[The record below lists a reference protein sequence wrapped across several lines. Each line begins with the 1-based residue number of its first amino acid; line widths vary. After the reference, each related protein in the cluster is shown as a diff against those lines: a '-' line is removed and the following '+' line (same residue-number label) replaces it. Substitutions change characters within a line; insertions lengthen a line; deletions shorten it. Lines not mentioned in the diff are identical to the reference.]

1 MKVRAVLYIG
11 LIILVVGCSAKDT
24 RLGGERKM
32 PDGSVFVDS
41 KAQFLVKSP
50 PALDLPDARLNTEWT
65 HQGGNAQHYSGHV
78 ALSSDLTLQWVT
90 AIGQGDGRRSEISAS
105 PVIQGDRIFTL
116 DSQSLVT
123 ALRLDGSVIWQRN
136 VSEAYSDVNEAFGG
150 GLAVQGNNLFVTTG
164 FGTVLALS
172 VLSGE
177 VYWEQD
183 LTSFGGASPT
193 VVDDLL
199 YVPARDGAA
208 WAIETSTG
216 RVKWQVIGQSVQSNY
231 TGGPGVAVSDKYAL
245 FPFGSGDLL
254 AAFRLGGQRSWN
266 SILSGARLGR
276 ARGQVQDL
284 TGQPVIEGSVVYLAN
299 SSGRMAAMDLDTGLR
314 LWTAN
319 QGSQEGI
326 FVVGSSL
333 FTVSDENNLIR
344 VSKADGK
351 LVWSTPLPN
360 STQTSGLRRGK
371 TFVHHGPILSGGR
384 LLLASSDA
392 LIRQFD
398 PANGDLI
405 KIIKMPSGAASA
417 PIVVDGTLYVLSTN
431 GNLLAFR

>member
-11 LIILVVGCSAKDT
+11 LTILAVGCSGKDT
-24 RLGGERKM
+24 GLDGERKM

-50 PALDLPDARLNTEWT
+50 PALDLPNVRSNTEWT

-78 ALSSDLTLQWVT
+78 ALSSDLTLQWAT
-90 AIGQGDGRRSEISAS
+90 AIGQGDSRRSEISAS
-105 PVIQGDRIFTL
+105 PIIQGDRIFTL

-150 GLAVQGNNLFVTTG
+150 GLAVQGNKLFVTTG
-164 FGTVLALS
+164 FGTVLAMS
-172 VLSGE
+172 VSSGE
-177 VYWEQD
+177 GYWEQD
-183 LTSFGGASPT
+183 LASFGGASPT
-193 VVDDLL
+193 VFDDLL
-199 YVPARDGAA
+199 YVSARDGAA

-216 RVKWQVIGQSVQSNY
+216 RIKWQVVGQSVQSSY
-231 TGGPGVAVSDKYAL
+231 TGGPGAAVSDKYAL
-245 FPFGSGDLL
+245 FPFGSGDLV
-254 AAFRLGGQRSWN
+254 AAFRLGGQRSWS

-299 SSGRMAAMDLDTGLR
+299 SSGRMAAIDLDTGLR
-314 LWTAN
+314 LWTTN
-319 QGSQEGI
+319 QGSQDDI

-333 FTVSDENNLIR
+333 FAVSDENNLIR

-351 LVWSTPLPN
+351 LVWSTPLPQ
-360 STQTSGLRRGK
+360 STQASMLRRGK

-405 KIIKMPSGAASA
+405 KIIEMPSGAASA
-417 PIVVDGTLYVLSTN
+417 PIVVGGTLYVLSTN

>member
-11 LIILVVGCSAKDT
+11 LIILAVGCSGKDT
-24 RLGGERKM
+24 GLDGERKM

-50 PALDLPDARLNTEWT
+50 PALDLPNVRSNTEWT

-78 ALSSDLTLQWVT
+78 ALSSDLTLQWAT
-90 AIGQGDGRRSEISAS
+90 AIGQGDSRRSEISAS
-105 PVIQGDRIFTL
+105 PIIQGDRIFTL

-150 GLAVQGNNLFVTTG
+150 GLAVQGNKLFVTTG

-172 VLSGE
+172 VSSGE
-177 VYWEQD
+177 GYWEQD
-183 LTSFGGASPT
+183 LASFGGASPT
-193 VVDDLL
+193 VFDDLL
-199 YVPARDGAA
+199 YVSARDGAA

-216 RVKWQVIGQSVQSNY
+216 RIKWQVVGQSVQSSY
-231 TGGPGVAVSDKYAL
+231 TGGPGAAVSDKYAL
-245 FPFGSGDLL
+245 FPFGSGDLV
-254 AAFRLGGQRSWN
+254 AAFRLGGQRSWS

-284 TGQPVIEGSVVYLAN
+284 TGQPVIESSVVYLAN
-299 SSGRMAAMDLDTGLR
+299 SSGRMAAIDLDTGLR

-319 QGSQEGI
+319 QGSQDDI

-333 FTVSDENNLIR
+333 FAVSDENNLIR

-351 LVWSTPLPN
+351 LVWSTPLPQ
-360 STQTSGLRRGK
+360 STQASMLRRGK

-405 KIIKMPSGAASA
+405 KIIEMPSGAASA
-417 PIVVDGTLYVLSTN
+417 PIVVGGTLYVLSTN

>member
-11 LIILVVGCSAKDT
+11 LTILAVGCSGKDT
-24 RLGGERKM
+24 GLDGERKM

-41 KAQFLVKSP
+41 KSQFLVKSP
-50 PALDLPDARLNTEWT
+50 PALDLPNVRSNTEWT

-78 ALSSDLTLQWVT
+78 ALSSDLTLQWAT
-90 AIGQGDGRRSEISAS
+90 AIGQGDSRRSEISAS
-105 PVIQGDRIFTL
+105 PIIQGDRIFTL

-150 GLAVQGNNLFVTTG
+150 GLAVQGNKLFVTTG

-172 VLSGE
+172 VSSGE
-177 VYWEQD
+177 GYWEQD
-183 LTSFGGASPT
+183 LASFGGASPT
-193 VVDDLL
+193 VFDDLL
-199 YVPARDGAA
+199 YVSARDGAA

-216 RVKWQVIGQSVQSNY
+216 RIKWQVVGQSVQSSY
-231 TGGPGVAVSDKYAL
+231 TGGPGAAVSDKYAL
-245 FPFGSGDLL
+245 FPFGSGDLV
-254 AAFRLGGQRSWN
+254 AAFRLGGQRSWS

-299 SSGRMAAMDLDTGLR
+299 SSGRMAAIDLDTGLR

-319 QGSQEGI
+319 QGSQDDI

-333 FTVSDENNLIR
+333 FAVSDENNLIR

-351 LVWSTPLPN
+351 LVWSTPLPQ
-360 STQTSGLRRGK
+360 STQASMLRRGK

-405 KIIKMPSGAASA
+405 KIIEMPSGAASA
-417 PIVVDGTLYVLSTN
+417 PIVVGGTLYVLSTN

>member
-11 LIILVVGCSAKDT
+11 LTILAVGCSGKDT
-24 RLGGERKM
+24 GLDGERKM

-50 PALDLPDARLNTEWT
+50 PALDLPNVRSNTEWT

-78 ALSSDLTLQWVT
+78 ALSSDLTLQWAT
-90 AIGQGDGRRSEISAS
+90 AIGQGDNRRSEISAS
-105 PVIQGDRIFTL
+105 PIIQGDRIFTL

-150 GLAVQGNNLFVTTG
+150 GLAVQGNKLFVTTG

-172 VLSGE
+172 VSSGE
-177 VYWEQD
+177 GYWEQD
-183 LTSFGGASPT
+183 LASFGGASPT
-193 VVDDLL
+193 VFDDLL
-199 YVPARDGAA
+199 YVSARDGAA

-216 RVKWQVIGQSVQSNY
+216 RIKWQVVGQSVQSSY
-231 TGGPGVAVSDKYAL
+231 TGGPGAAVSDKYAL
-245 FPFGSGDLL
+245 FPFGSGDLV
-254 AAFRLGGQRSWN
+254 AAFRLGGQRSWS

-299 SSGRMAAMDLDTGLR
+299 SSGRMAAIDLDTGLR

-319 QGSQEGI
+319 QGSQDDI

-333 FTVSDENNLIR
+333 FAVSDENNLIR

-351 LVWSTPLPN
+351 LVWSTPLPQ
-360 STQTSGLRRGK
+360 STQASMLRRGK

-405 KIIKMPSGAASA
+405 KIIEMPSGAASA
-417 PIVVDGTLYVLSTN
+417 PIVVGGTLYVLSTN

>member
-11 LIILVVGCSAKDT
+11 LIILAVGCSGKDT
-24 RLGGERKM
+24 GLDGERKM

-50 PALDLPDARLNTEWT
+50 PALDLPNVRSNTEWT

-78 ALSSDLTLQWVT
+78 ALSSDLTLQWAT
-90 AIGQGDGRRSEISAS
+90 AIGQGDSRRSEISAS
-105 PVIQGDRIFTL
+105 PIIQGDRIFTL

-150 GLAVQGNNLFVTTG
+150 GLAVQGNKLFVTTG

-172 VLSGE
+172 VSSGE
-177 VYWEQD
+177 GYWEQD
-183 LTSFGGASPT
+183 LASFGGASPT
-193 VVDDLL
+193 VFDDLL
-199 YVPARDGAA
+199 YVSARDGAA

-216 RVKWQVIGQSVQSNY
+216 RIKWQVVGQSVQSSY
-231 TGGPGVAVSDKYAL
+231 TGGPGAAVSDKYAL
-245 FPFGSGDLL
+245 FPFGSGDLV
-254 AAFRLGGQRSWN
+254 AAFRLGGQRSWS

-299 SSGRMAAMDLDTGLR
+299 SSGRMAAIDLDTGLR

-319 QGSQEGI
+319 QGSQDDI

-333 FTVSDENNLIR
+333 FAVSDENNLIR

-351 LVWSTPLPN
+351 LVWSTPLPQ
-360 STQTSGLRRGK
+360 STQASMLRRGK

-405 KIIKMPSGAASA
+405 KIIEMPSGAASA
-417 PIVVDGTLYVLSTN
+417 PIVVGGTLYVLSTN

>member
-1 MKVRAVLYIG
+1 MKVGAVLYIG

-50 PALDLPDARLNTEWT
+50 PSLDLPNARLNTEWT

-116 DSQSLVT
+116 DSKSLVT

>member
-11 LIILVVGCSAKDT
+11 LIILAVGCSGKDT
-24 RLGGERKM
+24 GLDGERKM
-32 PDGSVFVDS
+32 PDGSIFVDS

-50 PALDLPDARLNTEWT
+50 PALDLPNARSNTEWT

-78 ALSSDLTLQWVT
+78 ALSSDLTLQWAT
-90 AIGQGDGRRSEISAS
+90 AIGQGDSRRSEISAS
-105 PVIQGDRIFTL
+105 PIIQGDRIFTL

-150 GLAVQGNNLFVTTG
+150 GLAVQGNKLFVTTG

-172 VLSGE
+172 VSSGE
-177 VYWEQD
+177 GYWEQD
-183 LTSFGGASPT
+183 LASFGGASPT
-193 VVDDLL
+193 VFDDLL
-199 YVPARDGAA
+199 YVSARDGAA

-216 RVKWQVIGQSVQSNY
+216 RIKWQVVGQSVQSSY
-231 TGGPGVAVSDKYAL
+231 TGGPGAAVSDKYAL
-245 FPFGSGDLL
+245 FPFGSGDLV
-254 AAFRLGGQRSWN
+254 AAFRLGGQRSWS

-299 SSGRMAAMDLDTGLR
+299 SSGRMAAIDLDTGLR

-319 QGSQEGI
+319 QGSQDDI

-333 FTVSDENNLIR
+333 FAVSDENNLIR

-351 LVWSTPLPN
+351 LVWSTPLPQ
-360 STQTSGLRRGK
+360 STQASMLRRGK

-405 KIIKMPSGAASA
+405 KIIEMPSGAASA
-417 PIVVDGTLYVLSTN
+417 PIVVGGTLYVLSTN

>member
-50 PALDLPDARLNTEWT
+50 PALDLPNARLNTEWT

-116 DSQSLVT
+116 DSTSLVT

-136 VSEAYSDVNEAFGG
+136 VSKAYSDVNEAFGG

-299 SSGRMAAMDLDTGLR
+299 SSGCMAAMDLDTGLR

-360 STQTSGLRRGK
+360 STQTRGLRRGK

-417 PIVVDGTLYVLSTN
+417 PIVVD
-431 GNLLAFR
+431 

>member
-1 MKVRAVLYIG
+1 MKVRGVLYIG
-11 LIILVVGCSAKDT
+11 LTILAVGCSGKDT
-24 RLGGERKM
+24 GLDGERKM

-50 PALDLPDARLNTEWT
+50 PALDLPNVRSNTEWT

-78 ALSSDLTLQWVT
+78 ALSSDLTLQWAT
-90 AIGQGDGRRSEISAS
+90 AIGQGDSRRSEISAS
-105 PVIQGDRIFTL
+105 PIIQGDRIFTL

-150 GLAVQGNNLFVTTG
+150 GLAVQGNKLFVTTG

-172 VLSGE
+172 VSSGE
-177 VYWEQD
+177 GYWEQD
-183 LTSFGGASPT
+183 LASFGGASPT
-193 VVDDLL
+193 VFDDLL
-199 YVPARDGAA
+199 YVSARDGAA

-216 RVKWQVIGQSVQSNY
+216 RIKWQVVGQSVQSSY
-231 TGGPGVAVSDKYAL
+231 TGGPGAAVSDKYAL
-245 FPFGSGDLL
+245 FPFGSGDLV
-254 AAFRLGGQRSWN
+254 AAFRLGGQRSWS

-299 SSGRMAAMDLDTGLR
+299 SSGRMAAIDLDTGLR

-319 QGSQEGI
+319 QGSQDDI

-333 FTVSDENNLIR
+333 FAVSDENNLIR

-351 LVWSTPLPN
+351 LVWSTPLPQ
-360 STQTSGLRRGK
+360 STQASMLRRGK

-405 KIIKMPSGAASA
+405 KIIEMPSGAASA
-417 PIVVDGTLYVLSTN
+417 PIVVGGTLYVLSTN

>member
-11 LIILVVGCSAKDT
+11 LIILAVGCSGKDT
-24 RLGGERKM
+24 GLDGERKM

-50 PALDLPDARLNTEWT
+50 PALDLPNARSNTEWT

-78 ALSSDLTLQWVT
+78 ALSSDLTLQWAT
-90 AIGQGDGRRSEISAS
+90 AIGQGDSRRSEISAS
-105 PVIQGDRIFTL
+105 PIIQGDRIFTL

-150 GLAVQGNNLFVTTG
+150 GLAVQGNKLFVTTG

-172 VLSGE
+172 VSSGE
-177 VYWEQD
+177 GYWEQD
-183 LTSFGGASPT
+183 LASFGGASPT
-193 VVDDLL
+193 VFDDLL
-199 YVPARDGAA
+199 YVSARDGAA

-216 RVKWQVIGQSVQSNY
+216 RIKWQVVGQSVQSSY
-231 TGGPGVAVSDKYAL
+231 TGGPGAAVSDKYAL
-245 FPFGSGDLL
+245 FPFGSGDLV
-254 AAFRLGGQRSWN
+254 AAFRLGGQRSWS

-299 SSGRMAAMDLDTGLR
+299 SSGRMAAIDLDTGLR

-319 QGSQEGI
+319 QGSQDDI

-333 FTVSDENNLIR
+333 FAVSDENNLIR

-351 LVWSTPLPN
+351 LVWSTPLPQ
-360 STQTSGLRRGK
+360 STQASMLRRGK

-405 KIIKMPSGAASA
+405 KIIEMPSGAASA
-417 PIVVDGTLYVLSTN
+417 PIVVGGTLYVLSTN

>member
-11 LIILVVGCSAKDT
+11 LTILAVGCSGKDT
-24 RLGGERKM
+24 GLDGERKM

-50 PALDLPDARLNTEWT
+50 PALDLPNARSNTEWT

-78 ALSSDLTLQWVT
+78 ALSSDLTLQWAT
-90 AIGQGDGRRSEISAS
+90 AIGQGDSRRSEISAS
-105 PVIQGDRIFTL
+105 PIIQGDRIFTL

-150 GLAVQGNNLFVTTG
+150 GLAVQGNKLFVTTG

-172 VLSGE
+172 VSSGE
-177 VYWEQD
+177 GYWEQD
-183 LTSFGGASPT
+183 LASFGGASPT
-193 VVDDLL
+193 VFDDLL
-199 YVPARDGAA
+199 YVSARDGAA
-208 WAIETSTG
+208 WAIEISTG
-216 RVKWQVIGQSVQSNY
+216 RIKWQVVGQSVQSSY
-231 TGGPGVAVSDKYAL
+231 TGGPGAAVSDKYAL
-245 FPFGSGDLL
+245 FPFGSGDLV
-254 AAFRLGGQRSWN
+254 AAFRLGGQRSWS

-299 SSGRMAAMDLDTGLR
+299 SSGRMAAIDLDTGLR

-319 QGSQEGI
+319 QGSQDDI

-333 FTVSDENNLIR
+333 FAVSDENNLIR

-351 LVWSTPLPN
+351 LVWSTPLPQ
-360 STQTSGLRRGK
+360 STQASMLRRGK

-405 KIIKMPSGAASA
+405 KIIEMPSGAASA
-417 PIVVDGTLYVLSTN
+417 PIVVGGTLYVLSTN

>member
-1 MKVRAVLYIG
+1 MKVGAVLYIG

-50 PALDLPDARLNTEWT
+50 PALDLPDARLNIEWT

-116 DSQSLVT
+116 DSKSLVT
-123 ALRLDGSVIWQRN
+123 ALRLDGSIIWQRN
-136 VSEAYSDVNEAFGG
+136 VSKAYSDINEAFGG

-254 AAFRLGGQRSWN
+254 AAFRRGGQRSWN

>member
-11 LIILVVGCSAKDT
+11 LTILAVGCSGKDT
-24 RLGGERKM
+24 GLDGERKM

-50 PALDLPDARLNTEWT
+50 PALDLPNVRSNTEWT

-78 ALSSDLTLQWVT
+78 ALSSDLTLQWAT
-90 AIGQGDGRRSEISAS
+90 AIGQGDSRRSEISAS
-105 PVIQGDRIFTL
+105 PIIQGDRIFTL

-150 GLAVQGNNLFVTTG
+150 GLAVQGNKLFVTTG

-172 VLSGE
+172 VSSGE
-177 VYWEQD
+177 GYWEQD
-183 LTSFGGASPT
+183 LASFGGASPT
-193 VVDDLL
+193 VFDDLL
-199 YVPARDGAA
+199 YVSARDGAA

-216 RVKWQVIGQSVQSNY
+216 RIKWQVDGQSVQSSY
-231 TGGPGVAVSDKYAL
+231 TGGPGAAVSDKYAL
-245 FPFGSGDLL
+245 FPFGSGDLV
-254 AAFRLGGQRSWN
+254 AAFRLGGQRSWS

-299 SSGRMAAMDLDTGLR
+299 SSGRMAAIDLDTGFR

-319 QGSQEGI
+319 QGSQDDI

-333 FTVSDENNLIR
+333 FAVSDENNLIR

-351 LVWSTPLPN
+351 LVWSTPLPQ
-360 STQTSGLRRGK
+360 STQASMLRRGK

-405 KIIKMPSGAASA
+405 KIIEMPSGAASA
-417 PIVVDGTLYVLSTN
+417 PIVVGGTLYVLSTN

>member
-11 LIILVVGCSAKDT
+11 LIILAVGCSGKDT
-24 RLGGERKM
+24 GLDGERKM
-32 PDGSVFVDS
+32 PDGSIFVDS

-50 PALDLPDARLNTEWT
+50 PALDLPNVRSNTEWT

-78 ALSSDLTLQWVT
+78 ALSSDLTLQWAT
-90 AIGQGDGRRSEISAS
+90 AIGQGDSRRSEISAS
-105 PVIQGDRIFTL
+105 PIIQGDRIFTL

-150 GLAVQGNNLFVTTG
+150 GLAVQGNKLFVTTG
-164 FGTVLALS
+164 FGTVLAMS
-172 VLSGE
+172 VSSGE
-177 VYWEQD
+177 GYWEQD
-183 LTSFGGASPT
+183 LASFGGASPT
-193 VVDDLL
+193 VFDDLL
-199 YVPARDGAA
+199 YVSARDGAA

-216 RVKWQVIGQSVQSNY
+216 RIKWQVVGQSVQSSY
-231 TGGPGVAVSDKYAL
+231 TGGPGAAVSDKYAL
-245 FPFGSGDLL
+245 FPFGSGDLV
-254 AAFRLGGQRSWN
+254 AAFRLGGQRSWS

-299 SSGRMAAMDLDTGLR
+299 SSGRMAAIDLDTGLR

-319 QGSQEGI
+319 QGSQDDI

-333 FTVSDENNLIR
+333 FAVSDENNLIR

-351 LVWSTPLPN
+351 LVWSTPLPQ
-360 STQTSGLRRGK
+360 STQASMLRRGK

-405 KIIKMPSGAASA
+405 KIIEMPSGAASA
-417 PIVVDGTLYVLSTN
+417 PIVVGGTLYVLSTN

>member
-11 LIILVVGCSAKDT
+11 LTILAVGCSGKDT
-24 RLGGERKM
+24 GLDGERKM

-50 PALDLPDARLNTEWT
+50 PALDLPNVRSNTEWT

-78 ALSSDLTLQWVT
+78 ALSSDLTLQWAT
-90 AIGQGDGRRSEISAS
+90 AIGQGDSRRSEISAS
-105 PVIQGDRIFTL
+105 PIIQGDRIFTL

-150 GLAVQGNNLFVTTG
+150 GLAVQGNKLFVTTG

-172 VLSGE
+172 VSSGE
-177 VYWEQD
+177 GYWEQD
-183 LTSFGGASPT
+183 LASFGGASPT
-193 VVDDLL
+193 VFDDLL
-199 YVPARDGAA
+199 YVSARDGAA

-216 RVKWQVIGQSVQSNY
+216 RIKWQVVGQSVQSSY
-231 TGGPGVAVSDKYAL
+231 TGGPGAAVSDKYAL
-245 FPFGSGDLL
+245 FPFGSGDLV
-254 AAFRLGGQRSWN
+254 AAFRLGGQRSWS

-299 SSGRMAAMDLDTGLR
+299 SSGRMAAIDLDTGLR

-319 QGSQEGI
+319 QGSQDDI

-333 FTVSDENNLIR
+333 FAVSDENNLIR

-351 LVWSTPLPN
+351 LVWSTPLPQ
-360 STQTSGLRRGK
+360 STQASMLRRGK

-405 KIIKMPSGAASA
+405 KIIEMPSGAASA
-417 PIVVDGTLYVLSTN
+417 PIVVGGTLYVLSTN

>member
-32 PDGSVFVDS
+32 PDGSIFVDS

-50 PALDLPDARLNTEWT
+50 PALDLPNARLNTEWT

-78 ALSSDLTLQWVT
+78 GLSSDLALQWVT

-150 GLAVQGNNLFVTTG
+150 GLAVQGNKLFVTTG

-172 VLSGE
+172 VLTGE
-177 VYWEQD
+177 GYWEHD
-183 LTSFGGASPT
+183 LASFGGASPT

-199 YVPARDGAA
+199 YVSARDGAA

-216 RVKWQVIGQSVQSNY
+216 RIKWQVIGQSVQSNY
-231 TGGPGVAVSDKYAL
+231 TGGPGAAVSDKYAL

-254 AAFRLGGQRSWN
+254 AAFRLGGQRSWS
-266 SILSGARLGR
+266 SILSGEIGR
-276 ARGQVQDL
+276 AHV
-284 TGQPVIEGSVVYLAN
+284 
-299 SSGRMAAMDLDTGLR
+299 
-314 LWTAN
+314 
-319 QGSQEGI
+319 
-326 FVVGSSL
+326 
-333 FTVSDENNLIR
+333 
-344 VSKADGK
+344 
-351 LVWSTPLPN
+351 
-360 STQTSGLRRGK
+360 
-371 TFVHHGPILSGGR
+371 
-384 LLLASSDA
+384 
-392 LIRQFD
+392 
-398 PANGDLI
+398 
-405 KIIKMPSGAASA
+405 
-417 PIVVDGTLYVLSTN
+417 
-431 GNLLAFR
+431 

>member
-11 LIILVVGCSAKDT
+11 LTILAVGCSGKDT
-24 RLGGERKM
+24 GLDGERKM

-50 PALDLPDARLNTEWT
+50 PALDLPNVRSNTEWT

-78 ALSSDLTLQWVT
+78 ALSSDLTLQWAT
-90 AIGQGDGRRSEISAS
+90 AIGQGDSRRSEISAS
-105 PVIQGDRIFTL
+105 PIIQGDRIFTL

-150 GLAVQGNNLFVTTG
+150 GLAVQGNKLFVTTG

-172 VLSGE
+172 VSSGE
-177 VYWEQD
+177 GYWEQD
-183 LTSFGGASPT
+183 LASFGGASPT
-193 VVDDLL
+193 VFDDLL
-199 YVPARDGAA
+199 YVSARDGAA

-216 RVKWQVIGQSVQSNY
+216 RIKWQVVGQSVQSSY
-231 TGGPGVAVSDKYAL
+231 TGGPGAAVSDKYAL
-245 FPFGSGDLL
+245 FPFGSGDLV
-254 AAFRLGGQRSWN
+254 AAFRLGGQRSWS

-299 SSGRMAAMDLDTGLR
+299 SSGRMAAIDLDTGLR

-319 QGSQEGI
+319 QGSQDDI

-333 FTVSDENNLIR
+333 FAVSDENNLIR
-344 VSKADGK
+344 VSKADAK
-351 LVWSTPLPN
+351 LVWSTPLPQ
-360 STQTSGLRRGK
+360 STQASMLRRGK

-405 KIIKMPSGAASA
+405 KIIEMPSGAASA
-417 PIVVDGTLYVLSTN
+417 PIVVGGTLYVLSTN

>member
-11 LIILVVGCSAKDT
+11 LTILAVGCSGKDT
-24 RLGGERKM
+24 GLDGERKM

-50 PALDLPDARLNTEWT
+50 PALDLPNVRSNTEWT

-78 ALSSDLTLQWVT
+78 ALSSDLTLQWAT
-90 AIGQGDGRRSEISAS
+90 AIGQGDSRRSEISAS
-105 PVIQGDRIFTL
+105 PIIQGDRIFTL

-150 GLAVQGNNLFVTTG
+150 GLAVQGNKLFVTTG

-172 VLSGE
+172 VSSGE
-177 VYWEQD
+177 GYWEQD
-183 LTSFGGASPT
+183 LASFGGASPT
-193 VVDDLL
+193 VFDDLL
-199 YVPARDGAA
+199 YVSARDGAA

-216 RVKWQVIGQSVQSNY
+216 RIKWQVVGQSVQSSY
-231 TGGPGVAVSDKYAL
+231 TGGPGAAVSDKYAL
-245 FPFGSGDLL
+245 FPFGSGDLV
-254 AAFRLGGQRSWN
+254 AAFRLGGQRSWS

-284 TGQPVIEGSVVYLAN
+284 TGQPVIESSVVYLAN
-299 SSGRMAAMDLDTGLR
+299 SSGRMAAIDLDTGLR

-319 QGSQEGI
+319 QGSQDDI

-333 FTVSDENNLIR
+333 FAVSDENNLIR

-351 LVWSTPLPN
+351 LVWSTPLPQ
-360 STQTSGLRRGK
+360 STQASMLRRGK

-405 KIIKMPSGAASA
+405 KIIEMPSGAASA
-417 PIVVDGTLYVLSTN
+417 PIVVGGTLYVLSTN

>member
-11 LIILVVGCSAKDT
+11 LTILAVGCSGKDT
-24 RLGGERKM
+24 GLDGERKM

-50 PALDLPDARLNTEWT
+50 PALDLPNVRSNTEWT

-78 ALSSDLTLQWVT
+78 ALSSDLTLQWAT
-90 AIGQGDGRRSEISAS
+90 AIGQGDSRRSEISAS
-105 PVIQGDRIFTL
+105 PIIQGDRIFTL

-150 GLAVQGNNLFVTTG
+150 GLAVQGNKLFVTTG

-172 VLSGE
+172 VSSGE
-177 VYWEQD
+177 GYWEQD
-183 LTSFGGASPT
+183 LASFGGASPT
-193 VVDDLL
+193 VFDDLL
-199 YVPARDGAA
+199 YVSARDGAA

-216 RVKWQVIGQSVQSNY
+216 RIKWQVVGQSVQSSY
-231 TGGPGVAVSDKYAL
+231 TGGPGAAVSDKYAL
-245 FPFGSGDLL
+245 FPFGSGDLV
-254 AAFRLGGQRSWN
+254 AAFRLGGQRSWS

-299 SSGRMAAMDLDTGLR
+299 SSGRMAAIDLDTGLR

-319 QGSQEGI
+319 QGSQDDI

-333 FTVSDENNLIR
+333 FAVSDENNLIR

-351 LVWSTPLPN
+351 LVWSTPLPQ
-360 STQTSGLRRGK
+360 STQASMLRRGK

-398 PANGDLI
+398 PANGDLM
-405 KIIKMPSGAASA
+405 KIIEMPSGAASA
-417 PIVVDGTLYVLSTN
+417 PIVVGGTLYVLSTN

>member
-11 LIILVVGCSAKDT
+11 LTILAVGCSGKDT
-24 RLGGERKM
+24 GLDGERKM

-50 PALDLPDARLNTEWT
+50 PALDLPNVRSNTEWT

-78 ALSSDLTLQWVT
+78 ALSSDLTLQWAT
-90 AIGQGDGRRSEISAS
+90 AIGQGDSRRSEISAS
-105 PVIQGDRIFTL
+105 PIIQGDRIFTL

-150 GLAVQGNNLFVTTG
+150 GLAVQGNKLFVTTG
-164 FGTVLALS
+164 FGTVLAMS
-172 VLSGE
+172 VSSGE
-177 VYWEQD
+177 GYWEQD
-183 LTSFGGASPT
+183 LASFGGASPT
-193 VVDDLL
+193 VFDDLL
-199 YVPARDGAA
+199 YVSARDGAA

-216 RVKWQVIGQSVQSNY
+216 RIKWQVVGQSVQSSY
-231 TGGPGVAVSDKYAL
+231 TGGPGAAVSDKYAL
-245 FPFGSGDLL
+245 FPFGSGDLV
-254 AAFRLGGQRSWN
+254 AAFRLGGQRSWS

-299 SSGRMAAMDLDTGLR
+299 SSGRMAAIDLDTGLR

-319 QGSQEGI
+319 QGSQDDI

-333 FTVSDENNLIR
+333 FAVSDENNLIR

-351 LVWSTPLPN
+351 LVWSTPLPQ
-360 STQTSGLRRGK
+360 STQASMLRRGK

-405 KIIKMPSGAASA
+405 KIIEMPSGAASA
-417 PIVVDGTLYVLSTN
+417 PIVVGGTLYVLSTN

>member
-1 MKVRAVLYIG
+1 MKVGAVLYIG

-116 DSQSLVT
+116 DSESLVT
-123 ALRLDGSVIWQRN
+123 ALRLDGSIIWQRN
-136 VSEAYSDVNEAFGG
+136 VSKAYSDVNEAFGG

-371 TFVHHGPILSGGR
+371 SVVHHGPILSGGR

>member
-1 MKVRAVLYIG
+1 
-11 LIILVVGCSAKDT
+11 
-24 RLGGERKM
+24 
-32 PDGSVFVDS
+32 
-41 KAQFLVKSP
+41 
-50 PALDLPDARLNTEWT
+50 
-65 HQGGNAQHYSGHV
+65 
-78 ALSSDLTLQWVT
+78 
-90 AIGQGDGRRSEISAS
+90 
-105 PVIQGDRIFTL
+105 
-116 DSQSLVT
+116 
-123 ALRLDGSVIWQRN
+123 
-136 VSEAYSDVNEAFGG
+136 
-150 GLAVQGNNLFVTTG
+150 
-164 FGTVLALS
+164 
-172 VLSGE
+172 
-177 VYWEQD
+177 
-183 LTSFGGASPT
+183 
-193 VVDDLL
+193 
-199 YVPARDGAA
+199 
-208 WAIETSTG
+208 
-216 RVKWQVIGQSVQSNY
+216 
-231 TGGPGVAVSDKYAL
+231 
-245 FPFGSGDLL
+245 
-254 AAFRLGGQRSWN
+254 
-266 SILSGARLGR
+266 
-276 ARGQVQDL
+276 
-284 TGQPVIEGSVVYLAN
+284 
-299 SSGRMAAMDLDTGLR
+299 MAAMDLDTGLR

>member
-11 LIILVVGCSAKDT
+11 LTILAVGCSGKDT
-24 RLGGERKM
+24 GLDGERKM

-50 PALDLPDARLNTEWT
+50 PALDLPNVRSNTEWT

-78 ALSSDLTLQWVT
+78 ALSSDLTLQWAT
-90 AIGQGDGRRSEISAS
+90 AIGQGDSRRSEISAS
-105 PVIQGDRIFTL
+105 PIIQGDRIFTL

-150 GLAVQGNNLFVTTG
+150 GLAVQGNKLFVTTG

-172 VLSGE
+172 VSSGE
-177 VYWEQD
+177 GYWEQD
-183 LTSFGGASPT
+183 LASFGGASPT
-193 VVDDLL
+193 VFDDLL
-199 YVPARDGAA
+199 YVSARDGAA

-216 RVKWQVIGQSVQSNY
+216 RIKWQVVGQSVQSSY
-231 TGGPGVAVSDKYAL
+231 TGGPGAAVSDKYAL
-245 FPFGSGDLL
+245 FPFGSGDLV
-254 AAFRLGGQRSWN
+254 AAFRLGGQRSWS

-299 SSGRMAAMDLDTGLR
+299 SSGRMAAIDLDTGLR
-314 LWTAN
+314 LWTTN
-319 QGSQEGI
+319 QGSQDDI

-333 FTVSDENNLIR
+333 FAVSDENNLIR

-351 LVWSTPLPN
+351 LVWSTPLPQ
-360 STQTSGLRRGK
+360 STQASMLRRGK

-384 LLLASSDA
+384 LILASSDA

-405 KIIKMPSGAASA
+405 KIIEMPSGAASA
-417 PIVVDGTLYVLSTN
+417 PIVVGGTLYVLSTN